1 MPTDLRAHP
10 IADARHQTTVLGHG
24 DKLRR
29 DERPANRMMPAQQRL
44 NPRYLA
50 GVKIDAR
57 LVVDL
62 KLAPHE
68 RTAQLGAKALSL

>member
-1 MPTDLRAHP
+1 
-10 IADARHQTTVLGHG
+10 
-24 DKLRR
+24 
-29 DERPANRMMPAQQRL
+29 MMPAQQRL
-44 NPRYLA
+44 NPGYLA

-68 RTAQLGAKALSL
+68 RMAQLGAKELSL